1 MRDAF
6 GGEMSRFSILTKYI
20 SMIQSDGIGKWV
32 VEKDNDGLL
41 KHSIQMPFVDYSEI
55 VHSFID
61 DVYFFE
67 ESNRNMILNR
77 YEDILKKNDIEWT
90 IESMTKADIS
100 NLNAQCVLA
109 LIMGAI
115 RAERFCE
122 GVLLDLFNNGYIV
135 NWLER
140 LYNIEK
146 VGSENG
152 YNENES
158 SII

>member
-1 MRDAF
+1 
-6 GGEMSRFSILTKYI
+6 
-20 SMIQSDGIGKWV
+20 MIQSDGIGKWV
-32 VEKDNDGLL
+32 VEKDNNGLL

-77 YEDILKKNDIEWT
+77 YEDILRKNDIEWT

-122 GVLLDLFNNGYIV
+122 GVLLDLFNSGYIV

-140 LYNIEK
+140 LNSIEK

-152 YNENES
+152 YNENKS

>member
-1 MRDAF
+1 
-6 GGEMSRFSILTKYI
+6 
-20 SMIQSDGIGKWV
+20 MIQSDGIGKWV

-55 VHSFID
+55 VRSFID

-77 YEDILKKNDIEWT
+77 YEDILRKNDIEWT

-122 GVLLDLFNNGYIV
+122 GVLLDLFNSGYIV

-140 LYNIEK
+140 LNSIEK

>member
-1 MRDAF
+1 
-6 GGEMSRFSILTKYI
+6 
-20 SMIQSDGIGKWV
+20 
-32 VEKDNDGLL
+32 
-41 KHSIQMPFVDYSEI
+41 MPFVDYSEI

-77 YEDILKKNDIEWT
+77 YEDILRKNDIEWT

-122 GVLLDLFNNGYIV
+122 GVLLDLFNSGYIV

-140 LYNIEK
+140 LNSIEK

-152 YNENES
+152 YNENKS

>member
-1 MRDAF
+1 
-6 GGEMSRFSILTKYI
+6 
-20 SMIQSDGIGKWV
+20 MIQSDGIGKWV

-77 YEDILKKNDIEWT
+77 YEDILRKNDIEWT

-122 GVLLDLFNNGYIV
+122 GVLLDLFNSGYIV

-140 LYNIEK
+140 LNRIEK
-146 VGSENG
+146 VGRENG

>member
-1 MRDAF
+1 
-6 GGEMSRFSILTKYI
+6 MSRFSILTKYI

-32 VEKDNDGLL
+32 VEKDNNGLL

-77 YEDILKKNDIEWT
+77 YEDILRKNDIEWT

-122 GVLLDLFNNGYIV
+122 GVLLDLFNSGYIV

-140 LYNIEK
+140 LNSIEK

-152 YNENES
+152 YNENKS

>member
-1 MRDAF
+1 
-6 GGEMSRFSILTKYI
+6 
-20 SMIQSDGIGKWV
+20 MIQSDGIGKWV

-67 ESNRNMILNR
+67 ESNSNMILNR
-77 YEDILKKNDIEWT
+77 YEDILRKNDIEWT
-90 IESMTKADIS
+90 IESMIKADIS

-122 GVLLDLFNNGYIV
+122 GVLLDLFNSGYIV

-140 LYNIEK
+140 LNSIEK

>member
-1 MRDAF
+1 
-6 GGEMSRFSILTKYI
+6 
-20 SMIQSDGIGKWV
+20 MIQSDGIGKWV
-32 VEKDNDGLL
+32 VDTDNDGLL

-55 VHSFID
+55 VRSFID

-77 YEDILKKNDIEWT
+77 YEDILRKNHIDWT
-90 IESMTKADIS
+90 LESMTKADIS
-100 NLNAQCVLA
+100 NLNAQCILA

-122 GVLLDLFNNGYIV
+122 GFLLDLLNSGYIV

-140 LYNIEK
+140 LNSIEK